1 MTKQQL
7 EQRNNAIA
15 LSAIYDHLSLAA
27 IGQKYDLT
35 RERVRQILTK
45 LGVNYKDVMLRK
57 QNRQEAYEESLKAA
71 RAYYATTLPDGSRR
85 PEYGVYANMLRRC
98 RSKAY
103 ARYGGRGISVCDKWL
118 GKYGFQS
125 FLMDM
130 GPRPEGEYASGRAKY
145 SIQRINGDGN
155 YEPGNCK
162 WADQKE
168 QCANRRKP
176 QRNEKVKAPVM
187 RGVYDTRSTGQQAY
201 P

>member
-1 MTKQQL
+1 L
-7 EQRNNAIA
+7 NNVNNAIA

-35 RERVRQILTK
+35 RERVRQILK
-45 LGVNYKDVMLRK
+45 QLGIDYHVVLLRE
-57 QNRQEAYEESLKAA
+57 QNRQRAYKEAMKAA

-85 PEYGVYANMLRRC
+85 PEY
-98 RSKAY
+98 
-103 ARYGGRGISVCDKWL
+103 
-118 GKYGFQS
+118 
-125 FLMDM
+125 
-130 GPRPEGEYASGRAKY
+130 EGEYASGRAKY

-187 RGVYDTRSTGQQAY
+187 PGVYDTRSTGQQAY
-201 P
+201 L